1 MVPAKFKL
9 VTRLAAATLRCAV
22 PSPNTLGTGR
32 VAAAQN
38 KTDQQRADDEED
50 QGQET
55 VRTDQVD
62 NVGNI
67 QAQTGNQHNKQGHAG
82 DFIQQRRSVCGT
94 VGRMRPDHQAE
105 HDGAE
110 HGHAQRLGDGP
121 SIHGHTR

>member
-22 PSPNTLGTGR
+22 PSANTLGTGR

-82 DFIQQRRSVCGT
+82 DFIQQRRPVCDT
-94 VGRMRPDHQAE
+94 VGRMRPDP
-105 HDGAE
+105 GSPLFPILF
-110 HGHAQRLGDGP
+110 RN
-121 SIHGHTR
+121 RC